1 MIYGKNKDIL
11 IEYSTRSGCL
21 SNMIIRLPAFIEEV
35 DIAKQ
40 RRFFRLAAQNI
51 NFRDNFDSVNAIREY
66 LDDAR
71 REYEK
76 VLRPIKDNITN
87 GRASS
92 ADRDNWRYFTKK
104 LDRVNKS
111 LTALKLELE
120 KYAVMSVF

>member
-11 IEYSTRSGCL
+11 IEYETRSGCL
-21 SNMIIRLPAFIEEV
+21 SSMVIRLPAFVYEV
-35 DIAKQ
+35 NTAKQ

-51 NFRDNFDSVNAIREY
+51 NFRDNFESVNAIREY

-71 REYEK
+71 SEYEK
-76 VLRPIKDNITN
+76 VLRPIKENIKN

-92 ADRDNWRYFTKK
+92 ADRDNWKYFTKK
-104 LDRVNKS
+104 LDKVNKS

>member
-11 IEYSTRSGCL
+11 IEYETRSGCL
-21 SNMIIRLPAFIEEV
+21 SSMVIRLPAFVYEV

-51 NFRDNFDSVNAIREY
+51 NFRDNFESVNAIREY

-71 REYEK
+71 RDYEK
-76 VLRPIKDNITN
+76 VLRPIKENIKN
-87 GRASS
+87 DRASS
-92 ADRDNWRYFTKK
+92 SDHDNWKYFTKK
-104 LDRVNKS
+104 LDKVNKS

-120 KYAVMSVF
+120 NYAVMSVF

>member
-1 MIYGKNKDIL
+1 
-11 IEYSTRSGCL
+11 
-21 SNMIIRLPAFIEEV
+21 MIIRLPAFIEEV

-51 NFRDNFDSVNAIREY
+51 NFRDNFESVNAIREY

-71 REYEK
+71 RDYEK
-76 VLRPIKDNITN
+76 VLRPIKENIKN
-87 GRASS
+87 NRASS
-92 ADRDNWRYFTKK
+92 ADRDNWKHFTKK
-104 LDRVNKS
+104 LDKVSKS

>member
-11 IEYSTRSGCL
+11 IEYETRSGCL
-21 SNMIIRLPAFIEEV
+21 SNMTIRLPAFIYEV

-51 NFRDNFDSVNAIREY
+51 NFRDNFESVNAIREY
-66 LDDAR
+66 MDDAR
-71 REYEK
+71 RDCEK
-76 VLRPIKDNITN
+76 VLRPIKEIITN

-92 ADRDNWRYFTKK
+92 EDRDNWRYFSKK
-104 LDRVNKS
+104 LDKVNKS
-111 LTALKLELE
+111 LAALKLELE